1 LNCARPPALSHRRAA
16 SFSRSPTSPCWPDRF
31 TIIDNRGSDP
41 VFGTFLGLP
50 ERAVFTNGTI
60 AFEITYLGGD
70 GNDVVLARLA
80 PPRPPCP
87 TPPLFIR
94 RLTNNAVELSWP
106 SCPSNFYQ
114 LAWTANFNRWEMLT
128 PPLAG
133 TNPTPAVLPS
143 RRPRR
148 SNRSMAVLMVRGG
161 LDAKR
166 PFNGGPNIDGV
177 ETRSAMDDV
186 AYWTTGSSCVGAPV
200 VTSAPGVMR
209 WEYGAC
215 AGTTE
220 VILVRVDALGHAW
233 PDAPPYNANVQVIDF
248 LLAHSR

>member
-1 LNCARPPALSHRRAA
+1 LNCAGPPALFHRRAA

-106 SCPSNFYQ
+106 SCPSNFYR
-114 LAWTANFNRWEMLT
+114 LAWTTNFQRWEPLT
-128 PPLAG
+128 PPLAARNEA
-133 TNPTPAVLPS
+133 TVEYRLRSDTSAEWLAELEAAA
-143 RRPRR
+143 RRP
-148 SNRSMAVLMVRGG
+148 L
-161 LDAKR
+161 
-166 PFNGGPNIDGV
+166 
-177 ETRSAMDDV
+177 ETRFRYAFIQIYKPVLDD
-186 AYWTTGSSCVGAPV
+186 ASFRAFDTTADYCSSKQG
-200 VTSAPGVMR
+200 
-209 WEYGAC
+209 
-215 AGTTE
+215 
-220 VILVRVDALGHAW
+220 
-233 PDAPPYNANVQVIDF
+233 
-248 LLAHSR
+248 